1 MKNNNKNYKQRIIKA
16 LEENNGM
23 ITAAYCKENGIPNIY
38 LKNMVEKG
46 RLIRVSRGI
55 YATHNTILDDYY
67 VFQLR
72 YTRCIYSF
80 LSALYLQG
88 MTDRVPETKEVT
100 VFKGYNAS
108 RIEEQCIVH
117 YTSKAFYDIGKTTVF
132 TMFGNVVFAYDKE
145 RTICDLIRNRKDID
159 PEIFVKALNRYMR
172 SKDKKLNKLMEYAR
186 VFKIEKKTLEL
197 IEVLY
202 E

>member
-1 MKNNNKNYKQRIIKA
+1 
-16 LEENNGM
+16 
-23 ITAAYCKENGIPNIY
+23 
-38 LKNMVEKG
+38 
-46 RLIRVSRGI
+46 
-55 YATHNTILDDYY
+55 
-67 VFQLR
+67 
-72 YTRCIYSF
+72 
-80 LSALYLQG
+80 
-88 MTDRVPETKEVT
+88 
-100 VFKGYNAS
+100 
-108 RIEEQCIVH
+108 
-117 YTSKAFYDIGKTTVF
+117 
-132 TMFGNVVFAYDKE
+132 MFGNVVFAYDKE